1 MRSLSAH
8 ESGFVLGMAIAPA
21 MVGFLAIVV
30 SFIPLLA
37 GTGSIPQGLILV
49 ILFQFGVTAFLRASD
64 NHPLMHSFISTLICS
79 AVLAPLLA
87 LQVTLLREPYV
98 SVSRDS
104 AAPSMVATLIVSM
117 VLIVGAVWSVASS
130 WESPDEAGLL
140 FMTQGMMVPAL
151 IGMRSTIGQDP
162 ALRMIGQ
169 VMLLAAAATA
179 LAWILPVSSRLLVP
193 AGAVAIEFVFLW
205 ATGHGPWF
213 HVTSGNIVRVLYS
226 VILAVSV
233 ILVVAVPFT
242 ALWVNHGANQA
253 VLAQAKSNRSS
264 VPPPARPVSPAGAR
278 TRRGGTP
285 TTGSSAKPPGPRLNR

>member
-1 MRSLSAH
+1 
-8 ESGFVLGMAIAPA
+8 
-21 MVGFLAIVV
+21 
-30 SFIPLLA
+30 
-37 GTGSIPQGLILV
+37 
-49 ILFQFGVTAFLRASD
+49 
-64 NHPLMHSFISTLICS
+64 
-79 AVLAPLLA
+79 
-87 LQVTLLREPYV
+87 
-98 SVSRDS
+98 
-104 AAPSMVATLIVSM
+104 
-117 VLIVGAVWSVASS
+117 
-130 WESPDEAGLL
+130 
-140 FMTQGMMVPAL
+140 VPAL

-242 ALWVNHGANQA
+242 ALWVNHGAKQA

-285 TTGSSAKPPGPRLNR
+285 TTESSAKPPGPRLNR